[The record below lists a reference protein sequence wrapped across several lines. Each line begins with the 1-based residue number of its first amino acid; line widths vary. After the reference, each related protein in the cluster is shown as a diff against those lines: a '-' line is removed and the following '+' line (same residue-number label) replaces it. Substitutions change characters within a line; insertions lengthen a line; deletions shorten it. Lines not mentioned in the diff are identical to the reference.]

1 MDAPRYFARRY
12 FAGRYWPPATD
23 VPLGYISGSFAGS
36 STFVGQLTNV
46 AAVET
51 AQPAPSGGGG
61 GVWTK
66 VSDSGQHRL
75 SAKFAFAR
83 LKTSRPELSS
93 IERVGLVPVGVAVGI
108 TSSRPALT
116 AIAVFRPKPGTP
128 AELQEIDELMTIMAL
143 MEMAD
148 AA

>member
-23 VPLGYISGSFAGS
+23 AAGDYISGSFAGS
-36 STFVGQLTNV
+36 SSVTGRLTDGL
-46 AAVET
+46 AAEET
-51 AQPAPSGGGG
+51 TSAPSVGGI
-61 GVWTK
+61 WTK
-66 VSDSGQHRL
+66 VSDDGEHRL
-75 SAKFAFAR
+75 SAGVVFSK
-83 LKTSRPELSS
+83 LKTSRPVLSS
-93 IERVGLVPVGVAVGI
+93 VERVVLTAPVATVRV
-108 TSSRPALT
+108 TTTRPDIT

-128 AELQEIDELMTIMAL
+128 AELQEIDELLTIMAL